1 MCICNEER
9 CPGNT
14 AQNIYESLKSMT
26 KSIQGFEDLLEN
38 FSLSEERRIKL
49 TAVSKISSVQGFLT
63 SPNNP
68 NQVHRIYGWI
78 S

>member
-1 MCICNEER
+1 
-9 CPGNT
+9 
-14 AQNIYESLKSMT
+14 MT
-26 KSIQGFEDLLEN
+26 KSIQEFEDLLEN

-49 TAVSKISSVQGFLT
+49 TSVSKISSVQGFLT
-63 SPNNP
+63 SSNNPP